1 MHIEWKIEK
10 KRGNYRPKLSWKI
23 SLDEYEKNLA
33 LGSVEVESTL
43 PKPPEEWEGFC
54 YPGHNERVANWK
66 AQAFY
71 SLSTPCHKN
80 KELEGSVR
88 LPWRE
93 DNLYPEI
100 EQSFDLLRGV
110 FEQALRA
117 AYDSLPLETGQ
128 QMNSSAPMKKHIA
141 SDLAAQ
147 RLLRAVGQ

>member
-1 MHIEWKIEK
+1 MRIEWKIEK
-10 KRGNYRPKLSWKI
+10 QRGNYRPKLTWKI

-33 LGSVEVESTL
+33 LGSVEVETTL
-43 PKPPEEWEGFC
+43 PKPPEDWEGFC

-66 AQAFY
+66 PQSY
-71 SLSTPCHKN
+71 YLLSTPCHKN
-80 KELEGSVR
+80 IEMEGSAR

-93 DNLYPEI
+93 DNQYPEI
-100 EQSFDLLRGV
+100 EESFALLRNA

-117 AYDSLPLETGQ
+117 AYNSLPLETKQ
-128 QMNSSAPMKKHIA
+128 HMNASAPAKKHIA